1 MAYRFVLT
9 VPETVHED
17 AKEAIDAS
25 PGADVLI
32 SRRSRVVNPDQP
44 VGEITVVSHTLDVI
58 DTIYAWAIDRAVLDD
73 VQLDAHKG
81 QQITLNAY
89 DPASLR
95 RLVQSDQYWFEN
107 TVARISHVDD
117 RVMEGGVRVSEVP
130 YGGRAVSDVAIAP
143 AQTMVTLGPVD
154 HVALRVRDAAR
165 AERFYQTFFGMSVM
179 YRAVREGERWLF
191 LEDDFTWE
199 RSIQTGVSP
208 EIIRLENGPVALV
221 LINVGMGWTLHE
233 NRIAYVS
240 VRVPQATLNDLR
252 GQALFSSFTIQED
265 TPHSF
270 RFVDPFGLVWQLVAD
285 SDA

>member
-1 MAYRFVLT
+1 M
-9 VPETVHED
+9 
-17 AKEAIDAS
+17 
-25 PGADVLI
+25 
-32 SRRSRVVNPDQP
+32 
-44 VGEITVVSHTLDVI
+44 
-58 DTIYAWAIDRAVLDD
+58 
-73 VQLDAHKG
+73 
-81 QQITLNAY
+81 
-89 DPASLR
+89 SLR
-95 RLVQSDQYWFEN
+95 RLVQGDQYWFEN
-107 TVARISHVDD
+107 TVARISHIDD
-117 RVMEGGVRVSEVP
+117 RSMEGGVRVSEVP
-130 YGGRAVSDVAIAP
+130 YGGRTVSGVAIAP
-143 AQTMVTLGPVD
+143 AQHTVTLGAID

-179 YRAVREGERWLF
+179 YRAMREGDRWMF
-191 LEDDFTWE
+191 LEEDFDWE

-252 GQALFSSFTIQED
+252 GQALFSSYTIQED

-285 SDA
+285 DEA